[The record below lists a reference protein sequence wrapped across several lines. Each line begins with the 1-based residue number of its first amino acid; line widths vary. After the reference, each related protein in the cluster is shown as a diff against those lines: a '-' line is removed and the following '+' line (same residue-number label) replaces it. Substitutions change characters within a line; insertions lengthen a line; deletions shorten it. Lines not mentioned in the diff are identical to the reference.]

1 MSSHEVNA
9 DGFVELWPTRLM
21 KRQLPQTDQANQ
33 ALLALIL
40 ELESKHQDGLQ
51 QGRDLTT
58 DYLTQDLLKIDNPA
72 VKWLQGC
79 INKTVVDY
87 LKSQGVDYDVQWNLQ
102 AWANVNR
109 LGDYHNLHNHPH
121 SYLSGTYYV
130 TMPTDAPVASGSRK
144 DLNPGAISFYDPRAQ
159 ANMTAINRDDQVDP
173 EFRVLPLAGTMLL
186 WPSFLHHFVH
196 PNLSEQVRVSVSFN
210 VVLQW
215 NDSFLPV

>member
-1 MSSHEVNA
+1 MSSFEP
-9 DGFVELWPTRLM
+9 DEEGFVELWPTRLM
-21 KRQLPQTDQANQ
+21 KRQLPKTDQANQ
-33 ALLALIL
+33 ALLALIM
-40 ELESKHQDGLQ
+40 ELESGHQPVRQAD
-51 QGRDLTT
+51 RDLTT
-58 DYLTQDLLKIDNPA
+58 DYLAQDFLKQDNPA

-87 LKSQGVDYDVQWNLQ
+87 LKAQGIDYDINWNLQ

-130 TMPTDAPVASGSRK
+130 AVPSDSAVASGSRK

-159 ANMTAINRDDQVDP
+159 ANMTAINRDGQVDP
-173 EFRVLPLAGTMLL
+173 EYRVLPIAGTMLL

-196 PNLSEQVRVSVSFN
+196 PNLTEQVRVSVSFN

-215 NDSFLPV
+215 NESFIPA